1 MGLTITGK
9 YKGSPYY
16 CMGYMSFYRL
26 RRDIAYTVSEEFGKH
41 YEQIPEAC
49 SKLIDVAAYDLQTE
63 RLIKKYHC
71 KERFLA
77 FLYQSDTDGKLSP
90 FMCKALL
97 DQIESMETNA
107 LYGYAAYPGY
117 CLTIDKFRKLLK
129 ECFDRR
135 VYLVWY

>member
-41 YEQIPEAC
+41 YERIPEAC

-63 RLIKKYHC
+63 RLIT
-71 KERFLA
+71 A
-77 FLYQSDTDGKLSP
+77 P
-90 FMCKALL
+90 
-97 DQIESMETNA
+97 
-107 LYGYAAYPGY
+107 
-117 CLTIDKFRKLLK
+117 
-129 ECFDRR
+129 RR
-135 VYLVWY
+135 Q

>member
-63 RLIKKYHC
+63 RLIRKYHC
-71 KERFLA
+71 KKSLVS
-77 FLYQSDTDGKLSP
+77 FLYQPDSDGKLSP
-90 FMCKALL
+90 YMCKVLY
-97 DQIESMETNA
+97 DQIESMESNA
-107 LYGYAAYPGY
+107 LYGYGAYPER
-117 CLTIDKFRKLLK
+117 CLTINKFRDLLK
-129 ECFDRR
+129 ECSEKG